1 MHARGSLPQRCTL
14 ARSPTWR
21 SHTSLVSLLDRARDG
36 QSLLNLGELNERR
49 GILRADRALMFAPR
63 VCPLQRTAHGD
74 CDRNGIASMG
84 CRTHQI
90 EFRSRSDV
98 TGEAIVSEPI
108 DDGGETARANRR
120 PSGGYIELEELPIA
134 RRCVEALL
142 ALYHDLG
149 GYQLKD

>member
-49 GILRADRALMFAPR
+49 GVLRADLALMFAPR

-90 EFRSRSDV
+90 EFRSRSNV
-98 TGEAIVSEPI
+98 TGKAIAAKPI
-108 DDGGETARANRR
+108 YDRHETARANRR
-120 PSGGYIELEELPIA
+120 SRGGYVQLEELPVA
-134 RRCVEALL
+134 RRDIVALL
-142 ALYHDLG
+142 TLDHDLG
-149 GYQLKD
+149 GHELKY